1 LGPALRDQ
9 LIETYVTCMVEEFDE
24 LWYRALQRLSV
35 MHAMEVEDSSDSE
48 EEEDFQEYM
57 ELRLLLVQV
66 EALVGQADYRE
77 RMTRLYLRILA
88 VEARVL
94 HPFMS
99 HRRGGERLRTWEDVT
114 AKFGHEAKNFLRYP
128 ASSSSMGGAAQGW
141 RPSPSSSTGWLAA
154 VGL

>member
-1 LGPALRDQ
+1 MEESLGPALRDQ

-66 EALVGQADYRE
+66 S
-77 RMTRLYLRILA
+77 LR
-88 VEARVL
+88 
-94 HPFMS
+94 
-99 HRRGGERLRTWEDVT
+99 
-114 AKFGHEAKNFLRYP
+114 K
-128 ASSSSMGGAAQGW
+128 
-141 RPSPSSSTGWLAA
+141 
-154 VGL
+154 